1 MRAPTRTPYYRR
13 TLAMIQTFEQTID
26 GKPVQFCA
34 TIADGGNPQRV
45 IISRADSAKSLVI
58 IEAAGIIG
66 AIKAEVEAPETFV
79 AEAVRKAL
87 QEGLIERALASGE
100 ILITNL

>member
-1 MRAPTRTPYYRR
+1 
-13 TLAMIQTFEQTID
+13 
-26 GKPVQFCA
+26 
-34 TIADGGNPQRV
+34 
-45 IISRADSAKSLVI
+45 VI

-87 QEGLIERALASGE
+87 REGLIERALASGE